1 MEKLVGVALVAVTGA
16 LLCKKEAGGAA
27 LLLTLAAAVYA
38 AFWGLERMRFVVAA
52 LSGLF
57 DRVGLDSAYWKIL
70 MKIVGIAYVGEFG
83 TALCR
88 DAGCQALGEQ
98 IAIAAKFSILAVS
111 LPVLL
116 QLVEVMERFG

>member
-1 MEKLVGVALVAVTGA
+1 
-16 LLCKKEAGGAA
+16 
-27 LLLTLAAAVYA
+27 
-38 AFWGLERMRFVVAA
+38 MRFVVAA

>member
-38 AFWGLERMRFVVAA
+38 AFWGLERMQFVVAA